1 MTNLDSELLAIED
14 FTDKK
19 FHVIFTN
26 ILNFY
31 GDVDSV
37 KNRLIKHVKQNYLF
51 PGGVFLP
58 LSITVMGR
66 LISSDFLQ
74 INNSVIDNNLSYKM
88 SKYLNRY

>member
-1 MTNLDSELLAIED
+1 MTILDSELLAIED

-26 ILNFY
+26 VLDFY

-37 KNRLIKHVKQNYLF
+37 KNRLTKHLKQNCLA
-51 PGGVFLP
+51 PDGVFLP
-58 LSITVMGR
+58 SSITVMGR

-74 INNSVIDNNLSYKM
+74 INNSVIDNNVGFFFYWD
-88 SKYLNRY
+88 